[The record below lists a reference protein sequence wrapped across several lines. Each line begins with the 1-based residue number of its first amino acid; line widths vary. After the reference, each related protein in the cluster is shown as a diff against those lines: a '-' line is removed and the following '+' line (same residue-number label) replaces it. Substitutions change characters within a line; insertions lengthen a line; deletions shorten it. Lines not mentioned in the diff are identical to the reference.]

1 MVLWA
6 GISLLLSAFIVLTG
20 FPFCEK
26 VLLITKSV
34 SKKISKPAV
43 NNFEFFMAEYF
54 FVKHFLF

>member
-1 MVLWA
+1 MVFGA

-34 SKKISKPAV
+34 SKKISKVTV
-43 NNFEFFMAEYF
+43 NNFEFFMTEYF
-54 FVKHFLF
+54 